1 VTKHSEKLIIAALL
15 LLFFCVIAG
24 LVLTAQRYEF
34 SNHASFIEQC
44 QVYLQTV
51 VQDHSAMTS
60 LLFAL
65 VYFIFAV
72 CAGSFISSVVK
83 TQKKY
88 RSIQLKASPIPQ
100 KLSAVISSLDIPAST
115 VWYLPTKKSIAVTI
129 GILNPKIVVS
139 SGLLQRLT
147 IEELKA
153 VLLHEKYHLSNH
165 HGFLHVVATSILQ
178 SLSLF
183 LPALIDTS
191 KVISHHFETVSDRY
205 AARNQG
211 SFEHVYTAL
220 YKLKNTSSASFTS
233 LGFATLV
240 DRRINS
246 FEDQNFVSIHYN
258 QTRLILSAVSVCLWA
273 AVIIFSPTS
282 TARSYSPEKL
292 LSECSGFQCSSE
304 CQAELEK
311 EVQSRALL
319 MPSLP
324 LSTSILP

>member
-1 VTKHSEKLIIAALL
+1 MTKHSEKLIIAALL
-15 LLFFCVIAG
+15 SLFLCVITG

-34 SNHASFIEQC
+34 SNQESFIEQC

-51 VQDHSAMTS
+51 VRDQSAVTV
-60 LLFAL
+60 LLFAV
-65 VYFIFAV
+65 VYMILAI
-72 CAGSFISSVVK
+72 CAGSSISSVVK

-88 RSIQLKASPIPQ
+88 TSLKSKTFPIPQ
-100 KLSAVISSLDIPAST
+100 KLSFVINSLGISDSDI
-115 VWYLPTKKSIAVTI
+115 WYLRTMKPIAVTI
-129 GILNPKIVVS
+129 GIMDPKIVVS

-147 IEELKA
+147 IEELTA
-153 VLLHEKYHLSNH
+153 VLLHEKYHLRNY
-165 HGFLHVVATSILQ
+165 HGFLHVIATSILQ
-178 SLSLF
+178 SLSFF

-191 KVISHHFETVSDRY
+191 KAISHHFETVADRY

-211 SFEHVYTAL
+211 TFEHVYTAL
-220 YKLKNTSSASFTS
+220 YKLKNTSSASFSS

-246 FEDQNFVSIHYN
+246 FENQTFVSAPYN
-258 QTRLILSAVSVCLWA
+258 QTRLIWSAVSVCLWA

-282 TARSYSPEKL
+282 TVRSYSPEKL

-324 LSTSILP
+324 LSKSILP